1 MLVLN
6 HLKFSLSHEYRN
18 GLQHV
23 EVIATFPRILT
34 SFFVFFFIKTQCFAH
49 QVTTEVA
56 ECIPGPTMH
65 LRFLRSFA
73 TLDFC
78 KIICDLGFFVRL
90 FVLLDFCK
98 IICNLGFFV
107 RLLVTLD
114 FFEDNM

>member
-1 MLVLN
+1 M
-6 HLKFSLSHEYRN
+6 
-18 GLQHV
+18 
-23 EVIATFPRILT
+23 
-34 SFFVFFFIKTQCFAH
+34 
-49 QVTTEVA
+49 TTEVA

-78 KIICDLGFFVRL
+78 KIICDLGFFIRL
-90 FVLLDFCK
+90 FVILDFCK